1 MLKTICGVKWARADC
16 LFCFDGAERLAVLVA
31 TRTNAL
37 RRRAIFGKVPSP
49 NSRVSGRLD
58 AFQAR
63 SALNRVKGKIM
74 KMLRYRA
81 ALLATLAML
90 MQPGCGGRGELQDRD
105 QSVAG
110 TAGFNCQPGD
120 TRECVGPAACRGGQ
134 QCRADGLWGTCDC
147 GTQGGTSSIEA
158 SGGNGTGGQGNGGLT
173 STGGMYPTGGW
184 VGVGGTSSHP
194 TGGWGGVGGTS
205 SHPTGGWI
213 GVGGTSSHPT
223 GGWGGVGGTSSRP
236 TGGTGPGGATY
247 AGGTTAGGAGG
258 TGGTASGG
266 VATGGVRP
274 TGGAPTGGVATGGTT
289 SRPNRPPQITGLG
302 FYPNPVTTNDTL
314 TIYTEASD
322 PDYDTITYTYAWTC
336 NGKAVGSNS
345 QQLSGELYFSKGD
358 EIKVTV
364 TPSDGKTYGDPAT
377 TQPIIV
383 ANAAPQFGTWPSL
396 SPVPTAQDDDT
407 LRCDASATDPDGD
420 PIKYTYNW
428 YNSNTLTSYHDS
440 TLPSA
445 ATSMNDVWTCEVLAS
460 DGSSS
465 VSAGQSATTNI
476 VTTVS
481 GIYRTD
487 TTWQASK
494 SPYIVTGR
502 IQIAAGVTLKI
513 EPGVTVIGNGYSIE
527 FWGSI
532 QAAGTA
538 DNPILI
544 RDLWTYD
551 YSTVDKPG
559 KFTLAFAEYVGG
571 TLLGNGNAALV
582 NVSDC
587 VLRGLLNPISLAPG
601 LSVAHR
607 FERNLFSTSCGIYA
621 NGPLVLNSNTFA
633 YTTQGY
639 YDLVLQDSLDASSND
654 FYPNTDIVVMAGA
667 KSVDL
672 HNSYWGGIAD
682 TDIPALILDN
692 NDDLTILGEVTYLP
706 TLKDPSP
713 TAPPSDKTYFP

>member
-1 MLKTICGVKWARADC
+1 
-16 LFCFDGAERLAVLVA
+16 
-31 TRTNAL
+31 
-37 RRRAIFGKVPSP
+37 
-49 NSRVSGRLD
+49 
-58 AFQAR
+58 
-63 SALNRVKGKIM
+63 M
-74 KMLRYRA
+74 KMLHYRG
-81 ALLATLAML
+81 ALLATIAML
-90 MQPGCGGRGELQDRD
+90 MQPGCGGRAGLQDRD

-110 TAGFNCQPGD
+110 AAGFNCQPGD
-120 TRECVGPAACRGGQ
+120 TRECVGAAACRGGQ

-158 SGGNGTGGQGNGGLT
+158 SGGNGTGGQENGGQTSSGVPLTGGATSNMTTGGTSGVGGHGQGGMAGGNGG
-173 STGGMYPTGGW
+173 SGGIAGAIGGF
-184 VGVGGTSSHP
+184 GGTSSR
-194 TGGWGGVGGTS
+194 S
-205 SHPTGGWI
+205 
-213 GVGGTSSHPT
+213 T

-236 TGGTGPGGATY
+236 SGGTSPGGASYTGGTS
-247 AGGTTAGGAGG
+247 AGG

-266 VATGGVRP
+266 VTTGGVRP
-274 TGGAPTGGVATGGTT
+274 TGGAPTGGAPTGGT
-289 SRPNRPPQITGLG
+289 SNRPPQITGLG

-322 PDYDTITYTYAWTC
+322 PDFDKITFTYAWTC

-383 ANAAPQFGTWPSL
+383 ANAAPQFSTWSTL

-407 LRCDASATDPDGD
+407 LRCDASATDSDGD
-420 PIKYTYNW
+420 PITYTYNW
-428 YNSNTLTSYHDS
+428 YNSDTLSSYHNS
-440 TLPSA
+440 TLPST
-445 ATSMNDVWTCEVLAS
+445 ATSMSDVWTCEVLAS
-460 DGSSS
+460 DGIASA
-465 VSAGQSATTNI
+465 SAGRSDTTNI

-481 GIYRTD
+481 GIYRAD
-487 TTWQASK
+487 ATWQASK

-532 QAAGTA
+532 QAEGTA

-544 RDLWTYD
+544 RDLSTYD

-587 VLRGLLNPISLAPG
+587 VLRYLQGTIYLASG
-601 LSVAHR
+601 LSAAQR
-607 FERNLFSTSCGIYA
+607 FERNLFYMSCGIFA

-633 YTTQGY
+633 YTASGC
-639 YDLVLQDSLDASSND
+639 YDLALQDSLDASSNN
-654 FYPNTDIVVMAGA
+654 FYPNSDVVVMAGA

-672 HNSYWGGIAD
+672 HNSYWGGL
-682 TDIPALILDN
+682 TDAEIPALIMDN
-692 NDDLTILGEVTYLP
+692 NDDLTIAGQVTYLP
-706 TLKDPSP
+706 TLKDPTP
-713 TAPPSDKTYFP
+713 TAPQSDKTYFP